1 MFNIGMP
8 ELLVILAIVMIL
20 FGAARLPEIGTAL
33 GRAIRGFKKGL
44 NEDDSETK
52 KPDEPHR

>member
-8 ELLVILAIVMIL
+8 ELLVVLAIVVIL
-20 FGAARLPEIGTAL
+20 FGAARLPEIGTAI

-44 NEDDSETK
+44 HESEKDDTK
-52 KPDEPHR
+52 HE

>member
-8 ELLVILAIVMIL
+8 ELLVVLAIVMIL

-33 GRAIRGFKKGL
+33 GRAIRGFKKGVH
-44 NEDDSETK
+44 EPE
-52 KPDEPHR
+52 DEPEKSEKKDE

>member
-1 MFNIGMP
+1 MLNMGMP
-8 ELLVILAIVMIL
+8 ELLVVLVIVMVL

-44 NEDDSETK
+44 HEPDHETK
-52 KPDEPHR
+52 NPNDPHR